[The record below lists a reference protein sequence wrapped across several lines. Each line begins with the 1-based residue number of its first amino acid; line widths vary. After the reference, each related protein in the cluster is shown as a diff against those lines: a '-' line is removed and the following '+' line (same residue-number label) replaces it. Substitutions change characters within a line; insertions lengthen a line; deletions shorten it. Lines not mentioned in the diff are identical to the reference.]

1 MVLNIVK
8 NNLSTSDI
16 VTYVKN
22 IFATSKVEVQKE
34 YSISVDIAVTGKNVL
49 HSLAGLKALECYFKD
64 YDIRVY

>member
-22 IFATSKVEVQKE
+22 IFATSKVDVQKE
-34 YSISVDIAVTGKNVL
+34 YSISVDITVTGKDVL
-49 HSLAGLKALECYFKD
+49 HSLEGLKDLECYFKD